1 MNAQVSSSNSA
12 FDWFKWIVVVALV
25 AGTVYGNFY
34 FADQSLIVRVVV
46 VLIALAVAL
55 GVAATTIKG
64 RSVNRLR
71 KDAWVE
77 VRKVVWPTRQE
88 TVQTTM
94 VVIGF
99 VLIVA
104 LILWGVDTLLGL
116 GVKAI
121 VER

>member
-1 MNAQVSSSNSA
+1 MNAQVNSSNNA

-25 AGTVYGNFY
+25 AATVYGNFY
-34 FADQSLIVRVVV
+34 FAEQSLIVRVVV
-46 VLIALAVAL
+46 VLVVLAIAL
-55 GVAATTIKG
+55 GVAVTTVKG

-71 KDAWVE
+71 KEAWVE

-99 VLIVA
+99 VLVVA
-104 LILWGVDTLLGL
+104 LILWGVDTVLGL
-116 GVKAI
+116 SVKAI